1 MFIFNACVASAT
13 NDVSKLSLSHS
24 SPEGI
29 YRIDGSSDIEAE
41 YIISTIA
48 DKITEDTYVENGLL
62 KSSKLNVE
70 AVSNGYKINAL
81 QEDHVNSLELNTK
94 EDIYRLIA
102 KSDIYLITENLKGI
116 CKLDI
121 RLKPGYY
128 LVKKDNKICLVTHL
142 EDKGALKRLVSDFF
156 LSDYQKKSVN
166 LKGFKLVKSEIKE
179 HIVNGISLTRTLV
192 PEYEV
197 YITNSK
203 ESKVV
208 SMQNKLVD
216 KDFNVYSLQNGK
228 YIDDKNNRYSVYQEE
243 DRYFLLG
250 RDKREL
256 KKAVVLDDIYEVNG
270 ELVFNYYDGILDYI
284 ESSEPLKLKKD
295 DETYVISTD
304 LANIDLNLESLE
316 KLFSSDNLRFNGDN
330 IEALGERDIYIN
342 GEKRLSKFLAVIRIN
357 GDEAEI
363 KLSDTIGSDGQI
375 ITLLSFSR

>member
-256 KKAVVLDDIYEVNG
+256 KKAVVLDDIYEING